1 MHTVSHSTVSSTT
14 DYRDSLSLISLES
27 LMAAAAVGRWPRGG
41 ERRADA
47 VCDPPRERLVND
59 ANERPYT
66 TRTTAKVKSARRPT
80 MLKILIPHVRTRPSM
95 ERRGGRDSGKSV
107 NGAMFG
113 GWFPGTFEIWPKPST
128 APEPGGFALPPTLFV
143 QAVAMGPG
151 ILGG

>member
-14 DYRDSLSLISLES
+14 DYRDSLSLIALSKVS
-27 LMAAAAVGRWPRGG
+27 WRRQRWPRGG

-113 GWFPGTFEIWPKPST
+113 
-128 APEPGGFALPPTLFV
+128 V
-143 QAVAMGPG
+143 VAREHEKFGPNRAEHPNRAG
-151 ILGG
+151 LLRLRRCLYRRRP